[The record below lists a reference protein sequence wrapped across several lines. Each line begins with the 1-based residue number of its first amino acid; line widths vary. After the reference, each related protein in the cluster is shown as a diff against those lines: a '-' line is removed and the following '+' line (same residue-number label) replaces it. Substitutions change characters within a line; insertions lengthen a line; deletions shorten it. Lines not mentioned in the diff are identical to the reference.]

1 MKINSLLEKF
11 FSLFKKSKYT
21 KVNQATAK
29 EAMDTLFSRMDIL
42 NQKAFNLQENYPEL
56 RNQIQTCFE
65 NFKLIDPSASVRA
78 GKFEHQIAVA
88 ITEVSTACDK
98 IFTSKNSKDLT
109 SKIAAL
115 SRAIRERQNADIPQD
130 E

>member
-21 KVNQATAK
+21 KVNQASAK

-65 NFKLIDPSASVRA
+65 NFKSIEPSVSVRA

>member
-65 NFKLIDPSASVRA
+65 NFKLIEPSASVRA
-78 GKFEHQIAVA
+78 GKFEHQITVA

>member
-1 MKINSLLEKF
+1 MKNNSILKNI
-11 FSLFKKSKYT
+11 FSLFNKSKYE
-21 KVNQATAK
+21 KENQVVAE
-29 EAMDTLFSRMDIL
+29 EAMSTLFSRMDTL

-56 RNQIQTCFE
+56 KKEIESCFE
-65 NFKLIDPSASVRA
+65 TFKQIEPSASVRA

-98 IFTSKNSKDLT
+98 IFTSNNSKDLT